1 VPELRRSGGR
11 PDATPTVTALAID
24 ALELPVRFGAATSL
38 ALELDFDGKQPRHF
52 GAPAASSAPFR
63 SVDFNGEVVRG
74 ASCNCRSIT
83 LVPHCNGTH
92 TEGVGHLTLTGIPLH
107 RYIPPG
113 PIPALLL
120 TIEVTGAPYGL
131 EDTDPPPRDGDRL
144 LTRAALL
151 RAWPASLPFAP
162 RALLLRTAGSNGDTN
177 PAPFLTRQ
185 ATMEIVARGIEHLV
199 VDLPSVDRSEDEG
212 RLTAHRIFFGLPVGS
227 VQRDEAARPLCTIT
241 ELAHF
246 PVGLVDGPCALQLQ
260 LPAFTGDAVPSR
272 PLHLPLAGR

>member
-1 VPELRRSGGR
+1 VPELRRSGERSG
-11 PDATPTVTALAID
+11 PTPTVTAITVE
-24 ALELPVRFGAATSL
+24 ALELPVRFGSATSL
-38 ALELDFDGKQPRHF
+38 ALELNFEGSQPRHF
-52 GAPAASSAPFR
+52 GAPAASSSPYRDGA
-63 SVDFNGEVVRG
+63 FNGEVVRG

-83 LVPHCNGTH
+83 LIPHCNGTH

-107 RYIPPG
+107 RYVPPG

-120 TIEVTGAPYGL
+120 TLVLHRAPDVL
-131 EDTDPPPRDGDRL
+131 EDSDPPPRDGDEL

-162 RALLLRTAGSNGDTN
+162 LALLLRTTGAGSATGV
-177 PAPFLTRQ
+177 APYLTRQ
-185 ATMEIVARGIEHLV
+185 ATEEIVARGIEHLV
-199 VDLPSVDRSEDEG
+199 LDLPSMDRSEDEG
-212 RLTAHRIFFGLPVGS
+212 RLTAHRIFFGLPPGS

-246 PVGLVDGPCALQLQ
+246 PDWLVDGPCALQLQ

-272 PLHLPLAGR
+272 PLHLPLAHR

>member
-1 VPELRRSGGR
+1 VPELRRSGER
-11 PDATPTVTALAID
+11 PGPTPTVTAD
-24 ALELPVRFGAATSL
+24 AVDPLELPVRFGSATSL
-38 ALELDFDGKQPRHF
+38 ALELDFEGSQPRHF

-63 SVDFNGEVVRG
+63 SGAFNGEVVRG

-83 LVPHCNGTH
+83 LIPHCNGTH
-92 TEGVGHLTLTGIPLH
+92 TEGVGHLTLSGIPLH
-107 RYIPPG
+107 RYVPPG

-120 TIEVTGAPYGL
+120 TIGVVPAPDGL
-131 EDTDPPPRDGDRL
+131 EDSDPPPRDGDEL

-162 RALLLRTAGSNGDTN
+162 LALLLRTAGRSTGATV
-177 PAPFLTRQ
+177 APYLTRQ
-185 ATMEIVARGIEHLV
+185 AIAEVVARGIEHLV
-199 VDLPSVDRSEDEG
+199 LDLPSVDRSEDEG
-212 RLTAHRIFFGLPVGS
+212 RLAVHRIFFGLPPGS

-246 PVGLVDGPCALQLQ
+246 PDWLMDGPCALQLQ

-272 PLHLPLAGR
+272 PLHLPLAQR